1 MKQNRFITWIAYGV
15 LIIISFIM
23 VYPFLWMLF
32 GSFKTNQEIIQYPLS
47 LIPQKWVLN
56 GWKGILTLSGNS
68 LWHYFKNSI
77 IISGGSTLLVVLAT
91 SLGGYAL
98 YRKGSLFHDPDLF
111 FGKHD
116 VSGRAAAHTPVCDR
130 GSAGAVW
137 NQQFLGDHIG
147 VFHRRMGSGPS
158 LFPV

>member
-1 MKQNRFITWIAYGV
+1 MCIRDRVCAVQKGQPSGV
-15 LIIISFIM
+15 
-23 VYPFLWMLF
+23 
-32 GSFKTNQEIIQYPLS
+32 
-47 LIPQKWVLN
+47 
-56 GWKGILTLSGNS
+56 
-68 LWHYFKNSI
+68 
-77 IISGGSTLLVVLAT
+77 
-91 SLGGYAL
+91 
-98 YRKGSLFHDPDLF
+98 FHDPDLF